1 MCFARISFQIWLASP
16 LCVTLVF
23 AQTSAQEWLARGQE
37 QFSAR
42 DFAAA
47 RQSFQQAT
55 KIDERN
61 FVAYRALGLSE
72 LELRDYNAAY
82 RAWLKASELN
92 KDDTRTKYYL
102 GRLFY
107 DADLPNEAAVWLR
120 QVVTASPDDYA
131 ALTYLGLSA
140 EALGFEDTAG
150 DLYRRAVDA
159 SNQAHKP
166 YSWTYLALGNLLL
179 KRGEDAQA
187 RKLFTEAAQRC
198 PEAHLLAALGDLLV
212 KAGEKPLAESVLRR
226 AIALDSDL
234 SRAHYRLALLLK
246 SEGKEEES
254 KHEMALFQ
262 KAKTK
267 ESTVPKP
274 QALRR

>member
-1 MCFARISFQIWLASP
+1 MPSAPVTYRLLLAGISCFAPVL
-16 LCVTLVF
+16 
-23 AQTSAQEWLARGQE
+23 AQTSAQEWLAKGQE
-37 QFSAR
+37 QFSVHN
-42 DFAAA
+42 FAAA
-47 RQSFQQAT
+47 RESFQQAI

-107 DADLPNEAAVWLR
+107 EADLPNEAAAWLR

-140 EALGFEDTAG
+140 EALGLEDTAG
-150 DLYRRAVDA
+150 DLYRRAVEA

-166 YSWTYLALGNLLL
+166 YSWAYLALGNLMV
-179 KRGEDAQA
+179 KRGEDSQA

-212 KAGEKPLAESVLRR
+212 KAGEKPLAKSVLRQ

-254 KHEMALFQ
+254 KHEMGLFQ

-267 ESTVPKP
+267 ESKIPKP